1 MADKSSSSQWQGT
14 LQPQWTVR
22 SDTPPQAGF
31 DRQDD
36 DQEAEVDESEK
47 PAKRPRRGKGG
58 VGRGSSYGWIQGNT
72 RKPTEWLPTCMRWTV
87 LVDADLSGITYKL
100 RRGIIE
106 SAEEMFGCSLSW
118 RKNRNEPNYWK
129 IPYRL
134 AMIGEESAVAMEWLL
149 DVLCHEYKDV
159 VTPEN
164 IRGLP
169 IPDSDLQAAVDT
181 KVLASFKGSM
191 TAMGP

>member
-36 DQEAEVDESEK
+36 DQESELDESEEE
-47 PAKRPRRGKGG
+47 PEPKRR
-58 VGRGSSYGWIQGNT
+58 RGSSYGWKRDGTQ
-72 RKPTEWLPTCMRWTV
+72 KPKDQWLPAWQRWIV
-87 LVDADLSGITYKL
+87 LIDADLALIDPLIRQSLQSRAK
-100 RRGIIE
+100 
-106 SAEEMFGCSLSW
+106 SMFQCTMSW
-118 RKNRNEPNYWK
+118 RKTRK
-129 IPYRL
+129 SDKRMSIPYRVS
-134 AMIGEESAVAMEWLL
+134 MRGEEAAVAMDWLL
-149 DVLCHEYKDV
+149 DEVCTQHKDL

-169 IPDSDLQAAVDT
+169 IPETCRRQDEVETQ
-181 KVLASFKGSM
+181 VLASFKGSM